1 MEDDLKILNVDISAS
16 NDRNVPKIKIQ
27 DLMTETSI
35 SKYLTKILNLSLRD
49 LTKLSNTPNEDD
61 LWWKMTLKIFLI
73 NSICNI

>member
-49 LTKLSNTPNEDD
+49 LTKPSNTPNEDD
-61 LWWKMTLKIFLI
+61 L
-73 NSICNI
+73 